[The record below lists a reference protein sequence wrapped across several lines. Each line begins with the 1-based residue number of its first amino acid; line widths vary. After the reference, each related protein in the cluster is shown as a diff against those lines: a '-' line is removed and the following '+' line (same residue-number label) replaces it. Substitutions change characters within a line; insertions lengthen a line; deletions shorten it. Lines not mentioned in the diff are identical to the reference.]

1 MEAAVSSRGASARR
15 ILWESIAKVSEGAPS
30 SCSEAS
36 RFFEETEGNH
46 CRVNHLLD
54 FRDHELEPTTRPVQC
69 SRIIVAPSM
78 TSAPNIIADMVTIA
92 EWKAWPQHLVFHTC
106 RGGNDCNGG
115 NAETIVG
122 SNGLLSASVNA
133 SSRCLHVRLQGMK
146 SNYRYFVSIGV
157 QLYGQT
163 SDPDR
168 DIASDVV
175 PQPNLLDG
183 FGWVNTPLCLDLT
196 VLLEENPWVPVCTTA
211 KAYVDVRYKITMR
224 ILLLSEDC
232 WPAGVKPVL
241 ITLKEGFLVE
251 ILSTRQQTVNRP
263 GVFPFGTQDVTS
275 LSDHQAVSGV
285 SFGPYSFSS
294 PVIESHG
301 GYPWQEED
309 SMPVT
314 LGLDLPRGV
323 MQEPAALFRFRETS
337 QSPPF
342 MNFVSNGFLSP
353 ATPGNDYIAA
363 DRGRTNFFR
372 DLDGEALLRQ
382 LHLRQ
387 RRPSTMLPVDSHSQ
401 QCCGSPCDERHHAMP
416 DDVDIFQENLFDG
429 GYACPSADATFFL

>member
-133 SSRCLHVRLQGMK
+133 SSRRLHVRLQGMK
-146 SNYRYFVSIGV
+146 SNHRYFVSIGV
-157 QLYGQT
+157 QLYGKT
-163 SDPDR
+163 SDPDHSVAR
-168 DIASDVV
+168 DVV

-183 FGWVNTPLCLDLT
+183 FGWVNSPLCLDLT
-196 VLLEENPWVPVCTTA
+196 VLLEENPLVPVCTTD
-211 KAYVDVRYKITMR
+211 KACGDVRYKITMR

-251 ILSTRQQTVNRP
+251 ILSARQQRMIRTR
-263 GVFPFGTQDVTS
+263 VFPSGVVDLTS
-275 LSDHQAVSGV
+275 LSDHPAVSGM
-285 SFGPYSFSS
+285 SSGPYSFS
-294 PVIESHG
+294 PVMEFHG
-301 GYPWQEED
+301 GYPWREEVD
-309 SMPVT
+309 VPVT

-337 QSPPF
+337 QSRPYE
-342 MNFVSNGFLSP
+342 NFVSNGFLSP
-353 ATPGNDYIAA
+353 AAYCNGYTPA

-372 DLDGEALLRQ
+372 DLEGETHLRL

-387 RRPSTMLPVDSHSQ
+387 RRSSATLPVESHYEL
-401 QCCGSPCDERHHAMP
+401 CCGSPNDERHHAMP
-416 DDVDIFQENLFDG
+416 DDTGICEENLSDG
-429 GYACPSADATFFL
+429 LYACPSADAMFF